1 MNDAFPMPFA
11 MKLGHIPCEKNE
23 NKYFIYI
30 LFQTDY
36 FLVFSISI
44 HTSWGIFSE
53 ELEVYG
59 QWSAIKTSIIWGKQ
73 NLKRYKKLFFA
84 RDISLATLQIIWG
97 K

>member
-11 MKLGHIPCEKNE
+11 MKLGHIPCEKMRIN
-23 NKYFIYI
+23 ILCI

-44 HTSWGIFSE
+44 HMSWGIFSE

-59 QWSAIKTSIIWGKQ
+59 
-73 NLKRYKKLFFA
+73 
-84 RDISLATLQIIWG
+84 
-97 K
+97 